1 MERPPAFC
9 LGESY
14 PIRAAEMRFCSVSS
28 LTRLLPGQDHPNW
41 EIVYIQI
48 DIHEGERV
56 YEAAA
61 KDDLIRIASDFS
73 ELKDR

>member
-1 MERPPAFC
+1 
-9 LGESY
+9 
-14 PIRAAEMRFCSVSS
+14 MRFCSVSS

-56 YEAAA
+56 YEAAS
-61 KDDLIRIASDFS
+61 KDGLIPITSDFS
-73 ELKDR
+73 ELNDR